1 MKKILILNA
10 NPVKESFCEAIAT
23 TYYKEA
29 ISAGHE
35 ARIVHIADVEFNPSL
50 YGGYKFE
57 TPVED
62 SLKRQQENILWCE
75 HLVIVTPNWWSGV
88 PAVFKGFIDRVF
100 LPHFAFAYKSNGM
113 VEGLLKGRSARVFIT
128 QDSPKFWS
136 RCIVGDPLWRM
147 LKRGTLSF
155 CGIKPVSR
163 TIFCIVRKS
172 DEKQR
177 AKWLQETK
185 ELAKKGE

>member
-10 NPVKESFCEAIAT
+10 NPVKGSFCEAIAKR
-23 TYYKEA
+23 YYDEA

-35 ARIVHIADVEFNPSL
+35 ARILHIGEVDFNPSL

-57 TPVED
+57 TPIED
-62 SLKRQQENILWCE
+62 LLKEQQQNILWCE

-88 PAVFKGFIDRVF
+88 PAIFKGFIDRVF
-100 LPHFAFAYKSNGM
+100 LPHFAFAYKPNGM

-136 RCIVGDPLWRM
+136 RCIVGDPLWKM
-147 LKRGTLSF
+147 LKKGTLSF
-155 CGIKPVSR
+155 CGIKPVNR

-172 DEKQR
+172 DDKQR
-177 AKWLQETK
+177 EKWLDETAK
-185 ELAKKGE
+185 LAKKGE